1 MKTEQLKAAEKEMI
15 RWLAH
20 PAELGQEPFEIECT
34 KEFDLHELHYYV
46 FRFKEYENDE
56 WKLSVCGGYEDGGVR
71 GCGHVFSHMK
81 NYNEETAVEDA
92 IEIVEFVRSYWKDRA
107 ANMLEEDKPI
117 DWIIHYVFPDSEEEL
132 NLYGIDAHT
141 HGLKKHN
148 HPELMI
154 VLPMEGE
161 EVANILNSLG
171 CRILEG
177 ERFDIEGIRRDVFAD
192 KTPVLLLK
200 ESFWGEENVV
210 ILLSDENGNV
220 PGDGQCSK
228 EYDMQLQYL
237 NNLKKKYDESENN

>member
-1 MKTEQLKAAEKEMI
+1 
-15 RWLAH
+15 
-20 PAELGQEPFEIECT
+20 
-34 KEFDLHELHYYV
+34 
-46 FRFKEYENDE
+46 
-56 WKLSVCGGYEDGGVR
+56 
-71 GCGHVFSHMK
+71 
-81 NYNEETAVEDA
+81 
-92 IEIVEFVRSYWKDRA
+92 
-107 ANMLEEDKPI
+107 MLEEDKPI

-210 ILLSDENGNV
+210 ILFSDENGNV

-228 EYDMQLQYL
+228 EYNMQLQYL